1 MSNDARIRELE
12 ETNAKLQADNAK
24 LQADNATLQATV
36 EQQQQTIDEQQS
48 VLEDLQ
54 RDLNLLKRSLF
65 GHRRERFEDPAQG
78 MLFDFAVVDE
88 EAKGEASDSPAA
100 EPDSPDSEQKK
111 KKKNRRGRVR
121 RVIPETLERQRRER
135 TLDDGEIPED
145 LRGRKLRR
153 FFTKAGEWIEM
164 QPPKL
169 IVIEEYVETLAI
181 DNEDETATEM
191 ITARR
196 EPRILVSLAGPSLLA
211 GIAVQHFADHQPYYR
226 LEEILQRAG
235 LSIGR
240 PTQSRWMIDLAAAL
254 SPLTDL
260 MRRRVL
266 LSLLVQ
272 ADETPV
278 MLLQPG
284 AGKAKTSY
292 LWAVLGDASAPYTT
306 FYFTEDRSRA
316 GPEQWFAG
324 YRGWLVSDAY
334 IVYELLGEESLGRI
348 QLAACHVHARRKFE
362 SLHVLGPTLATS
374 RALGYFQRLLDLED
388 QFRDLSDDE
397 RLRQRDL
404 RSRPLLEEMKAWF
417 DDQLTV
423 LRPRHALRGA
433 IQYMTKRWDCFTR
446 FLESGSIPMHNNDSE
461 QAVKNPVMGKKN
473 WLFFGSPRGG
483 EAGATMFTLTATC
496 RRLKIDPHA
505 YLTDICQRLP
515 LIDVTDEASL
525 SSLLPDVWLASHPES
540 RLEMRVE
547 EAAAKL
553 SRQRDRRRARREA
566 LGAA

>member
-1 MSNDARIRELE
+1 MSNDAQIRELQQA
-12 ETNAKLQADNAK
+12 NAKLR
-24 LQADNATLQATV
+24 ADNATLQATI

-54 RDLNLLKRSLF
+54 RDFNLLKRSLF
-65 GHRRERFEDPAQG
+65 GHRRERFEDPDQG
-78 MLFDFAVVDE
+78 MLFDFAVLGE
-88 EAKGEASDSPAA
+88 EETTAASNSPAE
-100 EPDSPDSEQKK
+100 EPDSPDSEQR
-111 KKKNRRGRVR
+111 KKNRRGRQR
-121 RVIPETLERQRRER
+121 RVIPETLQRERRER
-135 TLDDGEIPED
+135 KLDDDEIPAE

-169 IVIEEYVETLAI
+169 IVIEEYVETVAI
-181 DNEDETATEM
+181 DNEDQTATEM
-191 ITARR
+191 ITASRQ
-196 EPRILVSLAGPSLLA
+196 PRILSSLAGPSLLA

-226 LEEILQRAG
+226 LEEILRRGGLTFNRA
-235 LSIGR
+235 
-240 PTQSRWMIDLAAAL
+240 TQCRWMIDLAGAL
-254 SPLTDL
+254 SPLVGL

-266 LSLLVQ
+266 ASPLVQ

-284 AGKAKTSY
+284 AGQAKTSY

-316 GPEQWFAG
+316 GPAQWFADYAG
-324 YRGWLVSDAY
+324 YLVSDAY

-362 SLHVLGPTLATS
+362 SLHVLGPTHATS
-374 RALGYFQRLLDLED
+374 KALGYFQRLLDLED
-388 QFRDLSDDE
+388 QYRDLSDDD

-417 DDQLTV
+417 DEQLTV

-433 IQYMTKRWDCFTR
+433 IEYMTKRWDCFTR
-446 FLESGSIPMHNNDSE
+446 FLQSGSVPMHNNDSE

-483 EAGATMFTLTATC
+483 EAGSVMFTLTATC

-505 YLTDICQRLP
+505 FLTDVCERLP
-515 LIDVTDEASL
+515 LLDVTDEASL

-547 EAAAKL
+547 ESESKR
-553 SRQRDRRRARREA
+553 SRQRDRRRQRRQA

>member
-1 MSNDARIRELE
+1 MSNDARIRELQ
-12 ETNAKLQADNAK
+12 QANAK
-24 LQADNATLQATV
+24 LQADNATLQADNATLQGTV
-36 EQQQQTIDEQQS
+36 EQQQQTIDEQQA

-54 RDLNLLKRSLF
+54 RDLKLMKRSMF

-78 MLFDFAVVDE
+78 MLFDFVVLEE
-88 EAKGEASDSPAA
+88 EATTAASDSTA
-100 EPDSPDSEQKK
+100 EPDTPGPERK

-135 TLDDGEIPED
+135 TLDDDEIPED
-145 LRGRKLRR
+145 LRGLKLRR
-153 FFTKAGEWIEM
+153 FFSKAGEWIEL

-169 IVIEEYVETLAI
+169 TVIEEYVETVAI

-191 ITARR
+191 ITASR
-196 EPRILVSLAGPSLLA
+196 EPRILTSLAGPSLLA

-226 LEEILQRAG
+226 LEEILQRGG
-235 LSIGR
+235 LTISR
-240 PTQSRWMIDLAAAL
+240 ATQCRWMIDLAGAL

-266 LSLLVQ
+266 LSPLVL

-324 YRGWLVSDAY
+324 YDGYLVSDAY
-334 IVYELLGEESLGRI
+334 IVYESLSAASLGRI
-348 QLAACHVHARRKFE
+348 QLAGCHVHARRKFE
-362 SLHVLGPTLATS
+362 ALHVLGPTLATS

-417 DDQLTV
+417 DEELTV
-423 LRPRHALRGA
+423 LRPRHAMRGA
-433 IQYMTKRWDCFTR
+433 IQYMTTRWECFTR

-461 QAVKNPVMGKKN
+461 QAVKNAVMGKKN

-483 EAGATMFTLTATC
+483 EAGATLFTLTATC

-505 YLTDICQRLP
+505 YLTDVCQRLP

-525 SSLLPDVWLASHPES
+525 SSLLPDEWLASHPES
-540 RLEMRVE
+540 RMEMRVE
-547 EAAAKL
+547 ESAAKL
-553 SRQRDRRRARREA
+553 SRKRDRRRARREA